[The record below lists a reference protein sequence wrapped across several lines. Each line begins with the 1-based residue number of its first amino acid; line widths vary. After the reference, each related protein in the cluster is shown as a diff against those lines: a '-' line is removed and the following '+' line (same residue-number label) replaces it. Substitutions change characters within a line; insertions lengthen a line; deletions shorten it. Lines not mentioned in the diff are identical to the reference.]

1 MEAVF
6 KRQEPGSEGAAF
18 APLQRR
24 VSARQLH
31 RRLPRLGSAIAEE
44 GAVQTGPL
52 GQPQRQFSLAL
63 VVVQV
68 GNMHQFA
75 ALAFDSFKNCRVP
88 VSQCVDANSAEQI
101 KIPFPF
107 FVDQIHAR
115 PVDEQDRIALVGRQQ
130 QLGLRRLNRF
140 ELHATITSVP

>member
-6 KRQEPGSEGAAF
+6 ERQEPGSEHAAF
-18 APLQRR
+18 APLQGR

-31 RRLPRLGSAIAEE
+31 RCLPRLGSAIAEE
-44 GAVQTGPL
+44 GAVQAGPL
-52 GQPQRQFSLAL
+52 RQPQRQLGLPF
-63 VVVQV
+63 VEVQV
-68 GNMHQFA
+68 GNMHQLA
-75 ALAFDSFKNCRVP
+75 ALPLDGLENCRVP
-88 VSQCVDANSAEQI
+88 VSQCVDADSAEQI
-101 KIPFPF
+101 EIPLPL

-115 PVDEQDRIALVGRQQ
+115 PVDEQNRIALIGGEQ